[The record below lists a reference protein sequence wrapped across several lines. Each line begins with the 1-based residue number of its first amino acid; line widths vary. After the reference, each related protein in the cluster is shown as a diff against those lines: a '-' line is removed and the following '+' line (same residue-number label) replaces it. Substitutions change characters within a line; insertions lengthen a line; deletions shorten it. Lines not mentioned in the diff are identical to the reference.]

1 MFGSSTSAR
10 SEGGCG
16 SFGSPPVCNE
26 GAASGCGR
34 PPAHSGS
41 GIANWSTLSD
51 CLAMFCKGVGTECL
65 EESMHSPS
73 FTSSDSCKKLETMSV
88 QRIVKAMQ
96 SRNCIVQSL
105 MPKNTF
111 LVIFHG
117 KINSSASF
125 NFRIIL
131 SLRNFIE
138 LIPPSC
144 QLRFCCLKR
153 ER

>member
-1 MFGSSTSAR
+1 MNPWQVSSLIHK
-10 SEGGCG
+10 GC
-16 SFGSPPVCNE
+16 PNKRMCLKN
-26 GAASGCGR
+26 AQIGR
-34 PPAHSGS
+34 LS